1 MKLGIDQISL
11 MNALD
16 SVAGVSAKDCFVDG
30 DTVVFLVP
38 EEQMKKAIGRNGE
51 TIEGMSRKLG
61 KKIELFEYSGQP
73 EKFFEKAFQRAKPG
87 KVEVREINGRKIAF
101 VNAGPESKKIILQSM
116 RRLRKIKEI
125 AKRNYSIDEV
135 RVR

>member
-1 MKLGIDQISL
+1 MKLGIAQIQL

-16 SVAGVSAKDCFVDG
+16 SVAKVSARDCFVDG

-38 EEQMKKAIGRNGE
+38 WNQMKRAIGRNGA
-51 TIEGMSRKLG
+51 TIELVKKKLG
-61 KKIELFEYSGQP
+61 RRVELFEYTEEP
-73 EKFFEKAFQRAKPG
+73 KKFFEKAFFRAKIE
-87 KVEVREINGRKIAF
+87 KVDVKDTKERKIA
-101 VNAGPESKKIILQSM
+101 VIHVDHANKRIILQNM
-116 RRLRKIKEI
+116 RRLKKVKEL